1 MKPQY
6 LIPIGGMN
14 DDSFSIAETGNLRV
28 YQLHINNNNV
38 FITGVQVI
46 QYINKTKLESK
57 VETYDINLK
66 EYKF

>member
-46 QYINKTKLESK
+46 
-57 VETYDINLK
+57 
-66 EYKF
+66 